1 MTQTPIPTTVIGDRT
16 YQLVRRTKPTRKQTA
31 AMRYNQLIETANA
44 MAGADPLALRKDLM
58 PIPQSKTFVRLT
70 PKMSRKTAARM
81 HTRNPKKLQK
91 EIARE
96 LATYDASR

>member
-1 MTQTPIPTTVIGDRT
+1 MAQTPLPTTVIVDRT
-16 YQLVRRTKPTRKQTA
+16 YRLIHRAKPTRKQA
-31 AMRYNQLIETANA
+31 AALRYNQLVKTANA

-58 PIPQSKTFVRLT
+58 PIPPSRTFTRLT
-70 PKMSRKTAARM
+70 PKMSRKTARRM

-96 LATYDASR
+96 LATYDSSQ

>member
-1 MTQTPIPTTVIGDRT
+1 MAQAPLPTTVIDERT
-16 YQLVRRTKPTRKQTA
+16 YQLVRRTQPTRKQAA
-31 AMRYNQLIETANA
+31 AMRYNQLVETANA
-44 MAGADPLALRKDLM
+44 LAGTDPLALRKDLM
-58 PIPQSKTFVRLT
+58 PIPQSKTFTRVT

-96 LATYDASR
+96 LADYDASR